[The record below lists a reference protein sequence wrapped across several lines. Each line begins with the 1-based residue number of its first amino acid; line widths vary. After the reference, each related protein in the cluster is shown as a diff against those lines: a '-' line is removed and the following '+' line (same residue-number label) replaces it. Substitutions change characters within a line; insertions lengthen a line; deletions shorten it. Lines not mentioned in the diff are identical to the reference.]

1 MALHVGVWSLSIRHA
16 VLCAIR
22 FSHLAIFGRTRIA
35 GVIHGLAVVTVSL
48 IITNGLLLAVL
59 IALAVAAVILTII
72 AVRLIIL
79 IGAGIAQITLKR
91 ANQLT

>member
-1 MALHVGVWSLSIRHA
+1 MV
-16 VLCAIR
+16 
-22 FSHLAIFGRTRIA
+22 
-35 GVIHGLAVVTVSL
+35 AVVTVAL
-48 IITNGLLLAVL
+48 IITNGLLLAVV
-59 IALAVAAVILTII
+59 IALAVAAVILIII